1 MGIKFWHADGA
12 FRDFDDTGVIL
23 PSVLET
29 LIMKCIPTSVAI
41 TLIAITANAAASQV
55 IELEDGRKVQ
65 LNDDFTWQYVQPEN
79 TPQETALAVAAP
91 IISSQR
97 GTTLVLESGK
107 PSLQL
112 SDSGVDI
119 VIGAASY
126 QNGKVVLPTAI
137 TNQSSLSVINVQL
150 KIELLDS
157 QGKKLAEQ
165 ETTVWQSIKRL
176 AETYL
181 RPKTAAEGKVIEI
194 EVPKAESYQL
204 IATVSNLETR

>member
-1 MGIKFWHADGA
+1 
-12 FRDFDDTGVIL
+12 
-23 PSVLET
+23 
-29 LIMKCIPTSVAI
+29 MKCIPTSVAI
-41 TLIAITANAAASQV
+41 ALIAITANAAASQV
-55 IELEDGRKVQ
+55 IELQDGRKVQ

-79 TPQETALAVAAP
+79 THQATALAVAAP

-97 GTTLVLESGK
+97 GTTLALESSK

>member
-1 MGIKFWHADGA
+1 
-12 FRDFDDTGVIL
+12 
-23 PSVLET
+23 
-29 LIMKCIPTSVAI
+29 MKCIPTSVAI
-41 TLIAITANAAASQV
+41 AFIAFTANAAASQV

-79 TPQETALAVAAP
+79 TPQEPALAVAAP

-165 ETTVWQSIKRL
+165 ETMVWQSIKRL

-194 EVPKAESYQL
+194 KVPKAESYQL

>member
-1 MGIKFWHADGA
+1 
-12 FRDFDDTGVIL
+12 
-23 PSVLET
+23 
-29 LIMKCIPTSVAI
+29 MKCIPSTLAI
-41 TLIAITANAAASQV
+41 ALIAITANASASQV
-55 IELEDGRKVQ
+55 IELQDGRKVQ
-65 LNDDFTWQYVQPEN
+65 LNDDFTWRYVQPEN
-79 TPQETALAVAAP
+79 TNQDTTLTVAAP
-91 IISSQR
+91 IVSSQR
-97 GTTLVLESGK
+97 GTTLTLERGK
-107 PSLQL
+107 PTLQL

-165 ETTVWQSIKRL
+165 ETVVWQSIKRL

-181 RPKTAAEGKVIEI
+181 RPKTAAEGRVIEI
-194 EVPKAESYQL
+194 EVPKAEGYQL

>member
-1 MGIKFWHADGA
+1 
-12 FRDFDDTGVIL
+12 
-23 PSVLET
+23 
-29 LIMKCIPTSVAI
+29 MKCIPTSVAI
-41 TLIAITANAAASQV
+41 AFIAFTANAAASQV

-79 TPQETALAVAAP
+79 THQATALAVAAP

>member
-1 MGIKFWHADGA
+1 
-12 FRDFDDTGVIL
+12 
-23 PSVLET
+23 
-29 LIMKCIPTSVAI
+29 MKCIPTSVAI
-41 TLIAITANAAASQV
+41 AFIAFTANAAASQV

-79 TPQETALAVAAP
+79 THQAAALAVAAP

-157 QGKKLAEQ
+157 QGKRLAEQ

>member
-1 MGIKFWHADGA
+1 MKF
-12 FRDFDDTGVIL
+12 
-23 PSVLET
+23 
-29 LIMKCIPTSVAI
+29 IPTKIAMALIVI
-41 TLIAITANAAASQV
+41 TSNAVASQV
-55 IELEDGRKVQ
+55 IELKDGRKVQ
-65 LNDDFTWQYVQPEN
+65 LNDDFTWQYVQPN
-79 TPQETALAVAAP
+79 STNQTATTAVAAAP
-91 IISSQR
+91 VIAKQQ
-97 GTTLVLESGK
+97 GTTLVLESEK

-204 IATVSNLETR
+204 IVTVSNLETR

>member
-1 MGIKFWHADGA
+1 MGVKFWHADGA

-41 TLIAITANAAASQV
+41 AFIAFTANAAASQV

-79 TPQETALAVAAP
+79 THQAAALAVAAP

-204 IATVSNLETR
+204 IVTVSNLETR

>member
-1 MGIKFWHADGA
+1 
-12 FRDFDDTGVIL
+12 
-23 PSVLET
+23 
-29 LIMKCIPTSVAI
+29 MKCIPTSAAI
-41 TLIAITANAAASQV
+41 AFIAITANAAASQV

-65 LNDDFTWQYVQPEN
+65 LNDDFTWQYVLPEN
-79 TPQETALAVAAP
+79 THQATALAVAAP

-97 GTTLVLESGK
+97 GTTLVLENGK